1 MELYTVRTDTVAQL
15 PQVLL
20 QKHLPQ
26 RCARAETFR
35 REEDRL
41 RCLGAGLLLRAV
53 LGAEEAAI
61 RYGEYGKPYLPGG
74 PAFSLSHGGSFAA
87 LAVDDGPVG
96 VDLEPLDAARL
107 RMAPSLLTR
116 EELGWMRQGD
126 ETERFFALW
135 TLKESAVKATGRGIS
150 GSLRSIQVLPV
161 EPGRAHIRDGAAW
174 YADWLRYENCVL
186 AVTAAHPFEMPQ
198 VREMSK
204 NRLQMRL
211 EG

>member
-15 PQVLL
+15 PQTLL
-20 QKHLPQ
+20 REYLPL
-26 RCARAETFR
+26 RAARAETFR

-53 LGAEEAAI
+53 LGAEEAAL

-74 PAFSLSHGGSFAA
+74 PAFSLSHGGSFAV
-87 LAVDDGPVG
+87 LAVDSGPIG

-107 RMAPSLLTR
+107 RIAPSLLTQ
-116 EELGWMRQGD
+116 EELDWMRKGD
-126 ETERFFALW
+126 EMERFFALW
-135 TLKESAVKATGRGIS
+135 TLKESAVKATGRGIA
-150 GSLRSIQVLPV
+150 GSLRSISVLPL
-161 EPGRAHIRDGAAW
+161 EPGRAHIRDGAPW
-174 YADWLRYENCVL
+174 YAGWTRYEDCVL

-198 VREMSK
+198 VHEMSK